1 MSCRFRTLALVSV
14 HGKCVK
20 GERMDDRDW
29 LNQIARAILL
39 ETSTAAGHEFPE
51 EQVDSTVTSKI
62 ASIVG
67 IAINEASLEARRA
80 KDQAFA
86 VLLSAVVEA
95 AGGEIVVEQHM
106 LAEPL
111 PCERIRKRDGK
122 LVFRSVR
129 KRKSEI
135 SETKPR

>member
-1 MSCRFRTLALVSV
+1 M
-14 HGKCVK
+14 
-20 GERMDDRDW
+20 MDDRDW
-29 LNQIARAILL
+29 LNQIARAILI
-39 ETSTAAGHEFPE
+39 EASAASGEEFPE
-51 EQVDSTVTSKI
+51 EQLDAAATSKI

-86 VLLSAVVEA
+86 VLLSAIVEA

-106 LAEPL
+106 LTEPL

-122 LVFRSVR
+122 LVFRTVR
-129 KRKSEI
+129 KRKTEEPESG
-135 SETKPR
+135 KRR